1 VGGWQHHQVCHTFA
15 MVMVLNEN
23 RTPVS
28 GSESEE
34 GKPAVTLAEI
44 RRRKQQK
51 ARQAVRVEDISELF
65 LGWGQGT

>member
-1 VGGWQHHQVCHTFA
+1 

-34 GKPAVTLAEI
+34 GKPAVNTLTLAEI

-65 LGWGQGT
+65 LGWGQGA

>member
-1 VGGWQHHQVCHTFA
+1 

-34 GKPAVTLAEI
+34 GKPAVNTLKLAEI

-51 ARQAVRVEDISELF
+51 AHQSVRVEDISELF
-65 LGWGQGT
+65 